1 MSATSDLLALLQR
14 HYIKPGA
21 PMPGGIFLPEVGWN
35 PAGGPGGRAGGC
47 DAIYVGFTSSSGR
60 LLIGHELKVSRS
72 DWLNEL
78 NKPGKA
84 DAWADQCHQWWLVV
98 LDPSIVHDGE
108 LPPGWGLMSPG
119 RSKTR
124 MTVHVKADT
133 KTDHRPSWLAVRSIM
148 ARQDTLRA
156 KAIENFRRDARED
169 ARREFDQQ
177 VAEAVDRRLRGQ
189 HPDVGELRANIAAI
203 EDALGAKIDF
213 DADSDDVHYG
223 WAGHVT
229 LRQISEIAEAV
240 RVYGDV
246 QRAVSGV
253 AGRYASPIKTT
264 QNALDRLGTALGEL
278 AKAGTAVAKPES
290 PGNQRAR
297 SRPAP
302 LTRTESTAPDLFSE
316 VSL

>member
-35 PAGGPGGRAGGC
+35 PAGGASGRDGGC

-124 MTVHVKADT
+124 MTVHVKAAT
-133 KTDHRPSWLAVRSIM
+133 KDQHNPSWLAVRSIM

-156 KAIENFRRDARED
+156 KAIDNARSDAYRAATAEVNERVEQRIKNELTQSEHNDATIRLLRERLRAVDNALGNQILWDRNKIAGFANQTTTDEIAQIRAVLKETGSVKASVRRLSGIGHKYQLDDLQRAIDIMRDA
-169 ARREFDQQ
+169 
-177 VAEAVDRRLRGQ
+177 L
-189 HPDVGELRANIAAI
+189 
-203 EDALGAKIDF
+203 
-213 DADSDDVHYG
+213 
-223 WAGHVT
+223 AG
-229 LRQISEIAEAV
+229 LE
-240 RVYGDV
+240 
-246 QRAVSGV
+246 
-253 AGRYASPIKTT
+253 
-264 QNALDRLGTALGEL
+264 
-278 AKAGTAVAKPES
+278 
-290 PGNQRAR
+290 
-297 SRPAP
+297 
-302 LTRTESTAPDLFSE
+302 E
-316 VSL
+316 VPR